1 MKRKIP
7 FINSHIFRQPDIPW
21 GSGAFDP
28 FSLNPDLFL
37 DARDVD
43 YLTLNILGAQVIG
56 DQSATGADFTQ
67 VVVANQ
73 GQVDSATVT
82 TQIEYDGVSDY
93 SENTL
98 DVAKFAAMSQ
108 GSVVQICSETANDY
122 SFTMG
127 DSSTTTDWLYMGI
140 TSLLKPIIVVR
151 ISGVTLNNQSI
162 NPINIGDTYEWKK
175 KNGLIKLLINGLEVD
190 HTENHNSWF
199 SDLNNIDNIRIGSVS
214 RLTPLYTDLIFKHL
228 SIFSTPLTDAQ
239 SLQYANYLIEKHNL

>member
-151 ISGVTLNNQSI
+151 SA
-162 NPINIGDTYEWKK
+162 KK
-175 KNGLIKLLINGLEVD
+175 TGFP
-190 HTENHNSWF
+190 TS
-199 SDLNNIDNIRIGSVS
+199 
-214 RLTPLYTDLIFKHL
+214 
-228 SIFSTPLTDAQ
+228 
-239 SLQYANYLIEKHNL
+239 